1 MAGWNL
7 VSELRIAL
15 VTVTSRHTFQRLR
28 GRKHLRVH
36 LGCGDDIREGWVNID
51 LNLSKRTCR
60 SKLEQSGTALINH
73 DLRLGLPLEPSSCD
87 FIYSSHLIEHLEP
100 RAGVRLMGECFNAL
114 CPQGTFRVVLPD
126 YKTILKAY
134 LKNDIEYFKILDS
147 TSAIPELHPG
157 TKTLIDQVNYAVYQY
172 GEHRYIYDEEKLV
185 VTLRNLGFKNTF
197 VSEFRNGIDHPSPL
211 RRKYSLYV
219 EAVK

>member
-1 MAGWNL
+1 MLRPAMRHMYERCVDSRVGPLSLAGWNL

-73 DLRLGLPLEPSSCD
+73 DLRLGLPL
-87 FIYSSHLIEHLEP
+87 
-100 RAGVRLMGECFNAL
+100 
-114 CPQGTFRVVLPD
+114 
-126 YKTILKAY
+126 
-134 LKNDIEYFKILDS
+134 
-147 TSAIPELHPG
+147 
-157 TKTLIDQVNYAVYQY
+157 
-172 GEHRYIYDEEKLV
+172 
-185 VTLRNLGFKNTF
+185 
-197 VSEFRNGIDHPSPL
+197 
-211 RRKYSLYV
+211 
-219 EAVK
+219 